1 MSPLDPN
8 AEVDHSTEVRDRLL
22 GALLANR
29 GLLRS
34 NMALQAEVSE
44 SHSKFE
50 EARWQLRGTI
60 VKIREGQRF
69 T

>member
-29 GLLRS
+29 ELVQS

-44 SHSKFE
+44 SHSEFE
-50 EARWQLRGTI
+50 EALWQLRGTI
-60 VKIREGQRF
+60 VKIRERQRF